1 MYLSYYGLSREPFH
15 ITPDPE
21 FLYLSRSHREALAC
35 IIYGIEQ
42 KKGFVAITGAIGV
55 GKTTILRSY
64 LDSTKKDFLKI
75 VYVFNSK
82 LTFEELLRTIC
93 KELGLVAETSVVT
106 EMVNKLYEALIDE
119 YKKGNTVVL
128 VVDEAQNMPVE
139 TLENLRMISN
149 LETSTDK
156 LIQIV
161 LVGQPEFD
169 DIISTNRLRQL
180 KQRMAVRSTILPFT
194 MAESLDYM
202 KYRLTKAG
210 GDPSLV
216 FTERAFKKIAKN
228 SHGIPR
234 TINIWC
240 DNALIS
246 GFGREQKPVGTSTVR
261 NIISD
266 FSDHPHR
273 NSVRKPAFATILCFL
288 VLVMAAGAFAVF
300 YPSKWHDLMNWTATL
315 AKSKQQIQDS
325 KSIGSNVRPSE
336 SVKENHQVLSLE
348 QKLNQ
353 YPAPISLD
361 DHVMTSK
368 AVTRTVVEGDTLLG
382 LVRDVYKLGQNDP
395 QAARLLEL
403 VKVKNSQIIDK
414 NKILTGQTIV
424 FPDFKKTSV
433 KTKRDSVDAE

>member
-21 FLYLSRSHREALAC
+21 FLYLSPSHREALAC

-169 DIISTNRLRQL
+169 DIISTNKLRQL

-194 MAESLDYM
+194 VAESLDYM

-210 GDPSLV
+210 GDPPSV
-216 FTERAFKKIAKN
+216 FTERALKKIAKN

-246 GFGREQKPVGTSTVR
+246 GFGREQKPVGANTVR
-261 NIISD
+261 CIIGD

-273 NSVRKPAFATILCFL
+273 SSVRKPALAIILCALIL
-288 VLVMAAGAFAVF
+288 VTIVGTVAVF
-300 YPSKWHDLMNWTATL
+300 YPSRWHELVNWTTTL
-315 AKSKQQIQDS
+315 AKSKQQVQDIKNIES
-325 KSIGSNVRPSE
+325 KMRTLE
-336 SVKENHQVLSLE
+336 SVKENHQVLPIE
-348 QKLNQ
+348 TKTNQ
-353 YPAPISLD
+353 QPSHISLD
-361 DHVMTSK
+361 DQLVASK
-368 AVTRTVVEGDTLLG
+368 AVTRKVAEGDTLLG

-395 QAARLLEL
+395 QAAKFLEL
-403 VKVKNSQIIDK
+403 VKMKNSQIIDK

-424 FPDFKKTSV
+424 FPDFKRASIKE
-433 KTKRDSVDAE
+433 KAD